1 MSLTENPGAL
11 RRCPRPAALY
21 FQTGLDRA
29 RQTDRFTTLA
39 KGNTPAAPKEKA
51 AEN

>member
-1 MSLTENPGAL
+1 MNLTENPDPPRSTFKRAL
-11 RRCPRPAALY
+11 TV
-21 FQTGLDRA
+21 Q